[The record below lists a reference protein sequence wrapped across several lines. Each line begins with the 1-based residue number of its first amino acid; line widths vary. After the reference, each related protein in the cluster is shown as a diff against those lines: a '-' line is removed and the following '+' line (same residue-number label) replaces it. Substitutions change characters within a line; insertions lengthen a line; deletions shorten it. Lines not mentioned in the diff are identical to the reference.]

1 MEVYIPT
8 SAQKY
13 LWLADTIERGRRM
26 TFDEINEK
34 WLSNKALSGGNEI
47 LKRTFHKWI
56 EQVKKTLG
64 VEIEC
69 ERRGGYHYYIKDAGD
84 LESAG
89 MARWLLEASSV
100 QAALLDNLSLRSRI
114 LLEPSPSGEQHLTT
128 LLEAMKQNQS
138 LTIDYQSFW
147 HEHPYTFDVHPYAL
161 KMFKQRWYL
170 LAYNV
175 SMESLRVYGLD
186 RILQVTPHP
195 RKRFKMPHDFD
206 AALFFGDYYGV
217 CLGETGPQLVRL
229 KVSADQS
236 PYVRSLPLHP
246 SQEEVETTDEYS
258 IFTLWL
264 SPEFDFVQ
272 ALLAMGEDV
281 EVLAPERLRET
292 MAEHARALAGIYLK
306 PDSFL

>member
-8 SAQKY
+8 STQKY
-13 LWLADTIERGRRM
+13 LWLADTIERGGRM

-34 WLSNKALSGGNEI
+34 WLSNKVLSGGNEI

-84 LESAG
+84 LEAAG

-100 QAALLDNLSLRSRI
+100 HTVLLDNLSLRNRI
-114 LLEPSPSGEQHLTT
+114 LLEPSPSGEHHLTT
-128 LLEAMKQNQS
+128 LLEAMKRNLV
-138 LTIDYQSFW
+138 LTIEYQSFW
-147 HEHPYTFDVHPYAL
+147 HEHPYPFDIHPYAL

-175 SMESLRVYGLD
+175 SMESLRIYGLD
-186 RILQVTPHP
+186 RILQVTPHS
-195 RKRFKMPHDFD
+195 RKKFKLPHDFD
-206 AALFFGDYYGV
+206 AALFFRDYYGV

-236 PYVRSLPLHP
+236 PYMRSLPLHP

-292 MAEHARALAGIYLK
+292 MAGHARALAAVYL
-306 PDSFL
+306 